1 MGIRDTDK
9 TLASNLMIFDVRR
22 DQAKYQRFRGD
33 LEGVMAEYRLTPEE
47 RRAWRAGDIR
57 RLGELGVHPY
67 FLPQVSRLLHGSAYN
82 HNQSTA
88 AQFYAA
94 KMLK

>member
-9 TLASNLMIFDVRR
+9 TLASNRLIFDVRR
-22 DQAKYQRFRGD
+22 DSAKYQRFRGD
-33 LEGVMAEYRLTPEE
+33 LEGIMAEYRLTEEE
-47 RRAWRAGDIR
+47 RRAWRTGDIK

-82 HNQSTA
+82 HNRSTA

>member
-9 TLASNLMIFDVRR
+9 TLASNRLIFDVRR
-22 DQAKYQRFRGD
+22 DSAKYQRFRGD
-33 LEGVMAEYRLTPEE
+33 LEGIMAEYRLTEEE
-47 RRAWRAGDIR
+47 RRAWRAGDIK

-67 FLPQVSRLLHGSAYN
+67 FLPQVSRLLHGSSYN